1 MTEPALA
8 DSTSAPGCSAAPLIL
23 VVDDELPMQR
33 LLAAVLV
40 DNGFRT
46 LQATCGEK
54 AVTFASTYSP
64 ALILLDLGLPDFD
77 GMEITRRLRQWYLPP
92 IVVISARG
100 RETDKIEALDA
111 GASDYLTKPFAVGEL
126 LARLRVWLRQAPHG
140 GGDGASTYL
149 EVGDI
154 RVDLGL
160 RLVFVEQREVHLT
173 LTEYK
178 LFVMLIQNAGRVV
191 THRQLLEEAW
201 GPPYSNETQYLRV
214 YMARLRRKLEK
225 NSVHPQYLLNEPGVG
240 YRFRAP

>member
-1 MTEPALA
+1 
-8 DSTSAPGCSAAPLIL
+8 
-23 VVDDELPMQR
+23 
-33 LLAAVLV
+33 
-40 DNGFRT
+40 
-46 LQATCGEK
+46 
-54 AVTFASTYSP
+54 
-64 ALILLDLGLPDFD
+64 
-77 GMEITRRLRQWYLPP
+77 
-92 IVVISARG
+92 
-100 RETDKIEALDA
+100 
-111 GASDYLTKPFAVGEL
+111 
-126 LARLRVWLRQAPHG
+126 
-140 GGDGASTYL
+140 L